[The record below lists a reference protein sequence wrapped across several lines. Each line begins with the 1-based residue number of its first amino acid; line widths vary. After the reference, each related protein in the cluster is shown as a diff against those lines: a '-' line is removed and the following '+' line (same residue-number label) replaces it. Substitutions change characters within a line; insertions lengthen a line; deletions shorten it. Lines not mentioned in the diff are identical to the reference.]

1 MLDACGRNIDYLRIS
16 ITDRCNLRCVY
27 CMPEGGVTGYEHSD
41 ILSYEEIVRLVALFA
56 QLGTRRV
63 RITGG
68 EPMAR
73 RGCLELVERIHA
85 MEGIESIAMTTN
97 ALLLDGHMEEA
108 QRAGL
113 DALNI
118 SMDALDPQVYA
129 AMTRGGDVNR
139 VRTVIAE
146 AQRLGIRVKVNAV
159 PVRGMNEGEL
169 VKLAQMA
176 KEHPICVRF
185 IELMPVGCGADL
197 EPIESSQVRA
207 MLEEAFGPMT
217 EDGARHGYGPARY
230 ARPQGFKGSIGFIS
244 PMSHEFCDQCN
255 RVRLT
260 ADGYLKLCLNHT
272 AGVDLRALLR
282 TGATDEQLLSAIR
295 EAIDQKPKRHGFKE
309 AVGDREVRRM
319 NEIGG

>member
-27 CMPEGGVTGYEHSD
+27 CMPEGGVASYEHSD
-41 ILSYEEIVRLVALFA
+41 ILSYEEIVRLTALFV

-85 MEGIESIAMTTN
+85 MDGIEGIAMTTN
-97 ALLLDGHMEEA
+97 ALLLDGRMEEA

-139 VRTVIAE
+139 VRAVIAE
-146 AQRLGIRVKVNAV
+146 AQRLGILVKVNAV

-176 KEHPICVRF
+176 KDNPICVRF
-185 IELMPVGCGADL
+185 IELMPMGCGAEL

-230 ARPQGFKGSIGFIS
+230 ARPQGFRGSLGFIS

-282 TGATDEQLLSAIR
+282 TGATDEQLLRAIR
-295 EAIDQKPKRHGFKE
+295 EAIAQKPQRHGFKE